1 MLAVLILSLG
11 RLVQDGVPT
20 PIEQIP
26 SLAATGYDDG
36 FFLRSADGENEL
48 VIGGLFQFGA
58 NVFDDHREPSAEFDV
73 RRMRLEI
80 GAKIAGALRVML
92 EPNFLPE
99 GTEMEEAWIG
109 LDMLH
114 DDARLMFGR
123 AKVPFGLEE
132 VRSRRPID
140 FPRFSILNQ
149 FSPAEDS
156 GAFLKGDTA
165 SKSWEYGLA
174 AYNGTGDSDTTSSKD
189 VAARAMWHPFADES
203 GATFENLQ
211 IGLAGTIGSQDEDI
225 GGTTIDNELGLSVL
239 EFDAGTRLD
248 GQRVRAGLEFAWFQ
262 GPWFVQAEYAHIEQE
277 MESGTTSD
285 EFAFQGA
292 YVSIARVLT
301 GESKTFRGVDPSRP
315 WNPTNGEGRG
325 AWVLAA
331 RWSELDLDSDLDN
344 SPLTVPGTFT
354 DRISTFSIGLNWIAN
369 RHLTVRNAFI
379 ETLYS
384 DEVELDD
391 GATDHEE
398 AFMVELQLSF

>member
-1 MLAVLILSLG
+1 MLAVLIASLG
-11 RLVQDGVPT
+11 GLAQADVPPQDK
-20 PIEQIP
+20 QQP

-58 NVFDDHREPSAEFDV
+58 NVFDDHREPSADFDV
-73 RRMRLEI
+73 RRMRLEV
-80 GAKIAGALRVML
+80 GARIAGALRVFL

-109 LDMLH
+109 LDMLR

-123 AKVPFGLEE
+123 AKAPFGLEE

-149 FSPAEDS
+149 FSPAEDQ
-156 GAFLKGDTA
+156 GIFLKGD
-165 SKSWEYGLA
+165 SESRMWEYGLA
-174 AYNGTGDSDTTSSKD
+174 AYNGTGGSDTTSSKD
-189 VAARAMWHPFADES
+189 VAARAVWHPFADEP
-203 GATFENLQ
+203 GTTFENLQ
-211 IGLAGTIGSQDEDI
+211 LGLAGTIGSQDEDV

-248 GQRVRAGLEFAWFQ
+248 GLRLRAGLEFAWFQ
-262 GPWFVQAEYAHIEQE
+262 GPWFLQAEYAHIQQE
-277 MESGTTSD
+277 MESGATSD
-285 EFAFQGA
+285 DVAFQGA

-301 GESKTFRGVDPSRP
+301 GESKTFRGVNPTRP
-315 WNPTNGEGRG
+315 WNPVNGEGRG

-354 DRISTFSIGLNWIAN
+354 DRIRTFSIGLNWIAN

-391 GATDHEE
+391 GSTDHEE
-398 AFMVELQLSF
+398 AIMVELQLSF